1 MKQQSNNTT
10 DKTKAWDKIRLLKV
24 RFECKVI
31 MKGNKQ
37 NFKMFGEYIICW
49 LYFSKMKIIWRI
61 TKRKPVY
68 SHEYGNPPCSFTNWK
83 VDYNVKI
90 SYSD

>member
-1 MKQQSNNTT
+1 MTTAEKAALDEQREIYCKHILKQQSYNTT

-24 RFECKVI
+24 RFEFKVI

-37 NFKMFGEYIICW
+37 NLKMFGEYIICW
-49 LYFSKMKIIWRI
+49 LYFSKMKIIRKI

-68 SHEYGNPPCSFTNWK
+68 SHE
-83 VDYNVKI
+83 
-90 SYSD
+90 